1 MYCVSNQMA
10 NHAQRML
17 VMSSS
22 AFCFVIRLQ
31 VLKRESA
38 RHEMRAWRRFLK
50 IADTALRGSCACDER
65 YDMTQPKSAPG
76 RWP

>member
-38 RHEMRAWRRFLK
+38 RHEMMAWRRFLK

-65 YDMTQPKSAPG
+65 YAMPLLTAAPG
-76 RWP
+76 RRP